1 MGKRKMLKI
10 LIVGF
15 GSIGKRH
22 CENLKQIGDVEVSI
36 LSRQN
41 LNFPDTR
48 VYSSVE
54 EACRESFDAVI
65 IANET
70 ARHIPTA
77 IKFAEKGYNLFI
89 EKPLSHNLAGIDK
102 LTSLVDRHNLK
113 VMMGCNMRF
122 HPVISSVEGLI
133 RERRIGRTISA
144 RAEVGQYLP
153 DWRPGRDYRNSYSAS
168 KEKGGGVIL
177 DLIHELDYTYRFFGD
192 VRRVFSFGGKRSD
205 LEIETEDIAEI
216 LMEFENGTIAEVHLD
231 YLQHNPSRN
240 FKIIGTSGTI
250 CADLTSN
257 KVEIFDIA
265 KHNWEVVNLDTGFDK
280 NKMYLDEMKHFVK
293 YIQGKITEPV
303 VSLSDGIKVL
313 QIALAAKES
322 ALTGKVIDI
331 QN

>member
-1 MGKRKMLKI
+1 MLRF

-22 CENLKQIGDVEVSI
+22 FDNLKQLGNVEVSI
-36 LSRQN
+36 LSRRN
-41 LNFPDTR
+41 LNLPDTR

-70 ARHIPTA
+70 SLHIPTA
-77 IKFAEKGYNLFI
+77 IKFAEKEYNLFI
-89 EKPLSHNLAGIDK
+89 EKPLSHTFKNVDR
-102 LTSLVDRHNLK
+102 LVDLVSQHNLK
-113 VMMGCNMRF
+113 VMTGCNMRF
-122 HPVISSVEGLI
+122 HPVISSAEGLI
-133 RERRIGRTISA
+133 REHRIGRTISA

-153 DWRPGRDYRNSYSAS
+153 DWRPERDYRNSYSAS
-168 KEKGGGVIL
+168 KERGGGVIL
-177 DLIHELDYTYRFFGD
+177 DLIHELDYTCWFFGD
-192 VRRVFSFGGKRSD
+192 VSKIFSMSGKRSD
-205 LEIETEDIAEI
+205 LEIKTEDIAEI
-216 LMEFENGTIAEVHLD
+216 LMEFENSIIAEVHLD
-231 YLQHNPSRN
+231 YIQRRPSRN
-240 FKIIGTSGTI
+240 FKIVGTSGTI

-265 KHNWEVVNLDTGFDK
+265 NHNWEVVNLDTGFDR

-293 YIQGKITEPV
+293 YIQGKITEPMI
-303 VSLSDGIKVL
+303 SLRDGVKVL

-331 QN
+331 QK